1 MLCYYERPAYNKA
14 NLRLCN
20 VHPNPCNTA
29 TTQWIVFMQEVRV
42 WGHLDSGLS
51 SPCVKA
57 YILASVSFW
66 VKEIGRVCCTC
77 LSLCFHS
84 VRHL

>member
-1 MLCYYERPAYNKA
+1 MQRPPESLQHCHHTVDCIYAGGYI
-14 NLRLCN
+14 
-20 VHPNPCNTA
+20 
-29 TTQWIVFMQEVRV
+29 WIQDIC
-42 WGHLDSGLS
+42 L
-51 SPCVKA
+51 PVKA

-77 LSLCFHS
+77 MSLCFHS